1 MTHHIYLPFV
11 LIPHSFPIFIDIVCI
26 IEMNMTPLWGTTVN
40 FHNEEE
46 YIRKS
51 KKENIELTKFG
62 KMNAKGE
69 FSIQPENKV
78 EKLLSSA

>member
-1 MTHHIYLPFV
+1 
-11 LIPHSFPIFIDIVCI
+11 
-26 IEMNMTPLWGTTVN
+26 MNMTPLWGTTVN